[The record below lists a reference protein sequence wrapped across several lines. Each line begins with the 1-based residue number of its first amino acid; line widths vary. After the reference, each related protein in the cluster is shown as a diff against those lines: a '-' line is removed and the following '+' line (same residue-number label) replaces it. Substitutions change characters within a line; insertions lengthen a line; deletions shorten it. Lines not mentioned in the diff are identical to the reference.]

1 MIFLPR
7 TWLHLCK
14 GNVRLIPN
22 AFPLDIV
29 VLLLFRTIS
38 CIAQCEEVPD
48 PQVILARLPLPINPF
63 NISQIIIK
71 PTLYLEAYHSD
82 SMIILLFLVASSH
95 SGGLFVKRIEAL
107 NDLASHCV
115 FHCAGI

>member
-1 MIFLPR
+1 M
-7 TWLHLCK
+7 
-14 GNVRLIPN
+14 IPN
-22 AFPLDIV
+22 AFSLDIV

-48 PQVILARLPLPINPF
+48 PQVILARLPLSINPF
-63 NISQIIIK
+63 NISQIMIII
-71 PTLYLEAYHSD
+71 PTLCLEAYHSD

-107 NDLASHCV
+107 NDLATHCV